1 VFAETNYYSLYLLTK
16 QTLIIMSRWKIER
29 GMSLPQRGPK
39 RKYEGLPL
47 SQMERGD
54 SVKVEEVALSKRTP
68 TYISVR
74 KAVRHDKIKYNLNAE
89 FRVSTKTVGSGV
101 CEVRVFRIR

>member
-1 VFAETNYYSLYLLTK
+1 LPTN
-16 QTLIIMSRWKIER
+16 QTHINMSRWRIET
-29 GMSLPQRGPK
+29 GLMMPKRGPK

-47 SQMERGD
+47 SQMHRGD

-74 KAVRHDKIKYNLNAE
+74 KAVKHDKLKNNLNGDYK
-89 FRVSTKTVGSGV
+89 VSTKTVSDGV
-101 CEVRVFRIR
+101 CEVRVWRIR